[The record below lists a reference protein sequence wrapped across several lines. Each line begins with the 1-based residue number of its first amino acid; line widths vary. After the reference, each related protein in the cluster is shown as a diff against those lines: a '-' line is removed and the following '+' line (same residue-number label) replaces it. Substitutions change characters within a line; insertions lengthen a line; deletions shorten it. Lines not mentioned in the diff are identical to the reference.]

1 MSEVGEVEVE
11 VGEVR
16 DEVDVLLEWCVR
28 QTYVDGASL
37 RGIPTI
43 THTRARLCAAITAV
57 MPPIFGEFH
66 NSLAVEQISSVPEGA
81 LCVVDNTVIQNGVQL
96 KFGGRHI
103 CLHNMYQPLWYHYFR
118 LRHFPQVVLRMVS
131 AWAQTRTQEMKVVQ
145 RDAVAQWSGT
155 VYRMW
160 QQSVESLTTFLE
172 K

>member
-1 MSEVGEVEVE
+1 MSEVRA
-11 VGEVR
+11 EVR
-16 DEVDVLLEWCVR
+16 AEVDVLLEWCVR

-43 THTRARLCAAITAV
+43 THTRARLCAAVTAV

-96 KFGGRHI
+96 KFGERHI

-118 LRHFPQVVLRMVS
+118 LRHFPQLVLGMVS
-131 AWAQTRTQEMKVVQ
+131 AWILTRTGAIKTIQ

-160 QQSVESLTTFLE
+160 RQSVESLTTFIG